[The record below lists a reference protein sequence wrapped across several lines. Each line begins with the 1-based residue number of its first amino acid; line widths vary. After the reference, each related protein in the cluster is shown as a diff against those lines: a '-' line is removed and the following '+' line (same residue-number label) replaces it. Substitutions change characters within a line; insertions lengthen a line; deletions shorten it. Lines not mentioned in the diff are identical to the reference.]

1 MNFVWLLWGLCALVL
16 LVLAMVAFYAST
28 FDALTMV
35 IASYS
40 VKNIGEDEE
49 PGKKLRVFW
58 SIVFIVLPIALLFNQ
73 STLSMLQTL
82 SICAAFPI
90 MVIIGVIIAGFIRN
104 LRRGQTTVG
113 SSDSEALSSKQLEN
127 EPEGTN

>member
-1 MNFVWLLWGLCALVL
+1 M
-16 LVLAMVAFYAST
+16 
-28 FDALTMV
+28 
-35 IASYS
+35 
-40 VKNIGEDEE
+40 
-49 PGKKLRVFW
+49 
-58 SIVFIVLPIALLFNQ
+58 LPIALLFNQ

-113 SSDSEALSSKQLEN
+113 SCDSEALSSKQLEN